1 MSKEKVILS
10 FVAVTVGLIVAAVA
24 FYFYQ
29 GTKEI
34 PKELQK
40 PISIL
45 NPNST
50 PKPAVTLVIDEPK
63 DESVS
68 NTRVIKVSGKTDPD
82 AMIIVLTDTDES
94 VLNPTITGEFSTTV
108 TIETGANPIQ
118 ITAIGKN
125 GETNTIERTITYST
139 ESF

>member
-10 FVAVTVGLIVAAVA
+10 
-24 FYFYQ
+24 
-29 GTKEI
+29 
-34 PKELQK
+34 
-40 PISIL
+40 
-45 NPNST
+45 